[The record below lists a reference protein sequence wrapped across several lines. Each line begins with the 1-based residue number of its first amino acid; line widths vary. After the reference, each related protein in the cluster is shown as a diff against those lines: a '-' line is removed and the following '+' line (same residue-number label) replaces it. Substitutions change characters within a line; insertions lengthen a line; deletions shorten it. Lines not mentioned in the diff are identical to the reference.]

1 MGPYESLYGASMCL
15 YVSLCVSMGS
25 LCVAMGLYGSQ
36 WVSCVAQ
43 PPTCH
48 SNPPTAIPDAAAV
61 PANPTKCPEP
71 MLDANSDAPT

>member
-1 MGPYESLYGASMCL
+1 
-15 YVSLCVSMGS
+15 
-25 LCVAMGLYGSQ
+25 MGLYGSRWDSVGLSVAL
-36 WVSCVAQ
+36 WVRVGSYGSLWGAVGHAVGLRVAQ